1 MKLCRS
7 CGVGITGDWAGDWH
21 VGCYPDF
28 EIMPGFE
35 MTSFDI
41 GLKER
46 LTEII
51 QWGQNNSDRSKQV
64 ALGCSEVGQECELR
78 LAYRIANM
86 PPLNWPDSWP
96 AIVGTSIHAWMEK
109 AVNDFQAIHE
119 TKSWLT
125 ELAVYPSTIVAGH
138 TDLYDID
145 TASVLD
151 WKFPSPDNLKKM
163 RANGPSPQYIT
174 QVQLYGL
181 GHERAGRPVKRVG
194 IAALGRQGWLKDL
207 WVHTVDYD
215 RQHAL
220 DAVQRIFTLG
230 DKMMKLE
237 LPDSGAWQSIERS
250 PTRLCSWCPYWNR
263 DQKQPGA
270 NGCPGK

>member
-1 MKLCRS
+1 MKLCRK
-7 CGVGITGDWAGDWH
+7 CGVIITQDWPGDWH
-21 VGCYPDF
+21 VGCWPDF
-28 EIMPGFE
+28 EVMPGFE
-35 MTSFDI
+35 MTGFDLN
-41 GLKER
+41 LKER

-86 PPLNWPDSWP
+86 PPINWPDSWP
-96 AIVGTSIHAWMEK
+96 ATVGTSIHAWMEK

-237 LPDSGAWQSIERS
+237 LPDSGAWQEIERS

-263 DQKQPGA
+263 DQKEPGA
-270 NGCPGK
+270 KGCPGK